1 MSVENKQDRP
11 DERDGNIAPPVMEV
25 RPVGTWVVS
34 VVLLASVLA
43 VWVLVSVIFLH
54 RA

>member
-1 MSVENKQDRP
+1 MSTPTEQGDT
-11 DERDGNIAPPVMEV
+11 DAGNGPPVMEV

-34 VVLLASVLA
+34 GVLLVAVLA
-43 VWVLVSVIFLH
+43 VWILVSVIFLH